1 MFKSKVLFLSDKKV
15 FLLKLLDLWQ
25 NYDPDFWLKK
35 LQQVFRKQNVQIL
48 HQTFGKQGA
57 SVKADLLCSLFLSEL
72 RKKLK
77 MATLTEAPFMVKSN
91 FWNNKYFFLQI
102 FAQ

>member
-1 MFKSKVLFLSDKKV
+1 MIFENVMTQIFAPKNFSKYLENKMCRYYAKRLE
-15 FLLKLLDLWQ
+15 
-25 NYDPDFWLKK
+25 
-35 LQQVFRKQNVQIL
+35 
-48 HQTFGKQGA
+48 KQGA